1 MPYEGKSLPA
11 YFMKS
16 PYAKGPAPTMVLF
29 DGLDNCKEMSVLFA
43 GLELAFRGFHTLAI
57 DGPGQGEALRLRNI
71 PARYD
76 YEVAGTAAYEYVAG
90 RDDVDAE
97 ARRHHGLQRR
107 RLLRA
112 ARRRLRAALSRP
124 ASHGA
129 RITITT
135 RCGKSAGRR

>member
-1 MPYEGKSLPA
+1 
-11 YFMKS
+11 MKS

-43 GLELAFRGFHTLAI
+43 GLELAQRGYHTLAI

-76 YEVAGTAAYEYVAG
+76 YEVAGTAAYNYVAG
-90 RDDVDAE
+90 RNDVDAKRV
-97 ARRHHGLQRR
+97 AIMAYSAGGYYAP
-107 RLLRA
+107 RA
-112 ARRRLRAALSRP
+112 AAFEPRYAACV
-124 ASHGA
+124 AWG

-135 RCGKSAGRR
+135 RCGKSAGR